1 MIPLLIAGVLV
12 AALGAYW
19 VLMSPYS
26 QAFGNYPYR
35 GDASERVVAL
45 TFDDGPNE
53 PYTSQIV
60 EYLNSR
66 NIRATFFQV
75 GHCVERSPE
84 TTARIDASGHVIG
97 NHSLTHRFSTYLRP
111 ARFERE
117 VQQTQEILRRTLGR
131 TPALVR
137 SPWLWRQPMMLRMLR
152 GNLLQPVAG
161 VFCHAFEVFQIDAT
175 KIARRAV
182 AKTRPIFV
190 ASICN
195 TSNAWQNTP
204 ATGWS
209 RFHGGQTPA
218 GTGLFR
224 ELTVPAPHRTAPP
237 TRRPVTLGAAHP
249 SVTESPSKPP
259 KALSVRL
266 T

>member
-182 AKTRPIFV
+182 AKTRPGTILIFHDGFD
-190 ASICN
+190 A
-195 TSNAWQNTP
+195 
-204 ATGWS
+204 
-209 RFHGGQTPA
+209 RGGDRSQTVRA
-218 GTGLFR
+218 VEITTEALLAQGYQFVTVDKLLR
-224 ELTVPAPHRTAPP
+224 VPAYF
-237 TRRPVTLGAAHP
+237 
-249 SVTESPSKPP
+249 ES
-259 KALSVRL
+259 
-266 T
+266 